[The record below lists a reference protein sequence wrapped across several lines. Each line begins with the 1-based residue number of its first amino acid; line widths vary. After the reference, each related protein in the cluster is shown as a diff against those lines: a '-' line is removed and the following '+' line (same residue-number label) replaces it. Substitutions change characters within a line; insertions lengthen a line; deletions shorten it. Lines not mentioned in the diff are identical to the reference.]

1 MRVTGGCRGNERNAG
16 KHAERETRG
25 GSVVKKEKKKKRK
38 KVNKPGPG
46 FLPILLWLPLLSR
59 RGERGRHESRR
70 GRLKPS
76 RDFKS
81 RHVADEWPD
90 ETPRDFARQSLG
102 KSGDPAAL
110 IHPSSSLPRHPSLFR
125 PITFLPSLYIPSVSR
140 PRGRDV

>member
-1 MRVTGGCRGNERNAG
+1 MGAAG
-16 KHAERETRG
+16 IEAR
-25 GSVVKKEKKKKRK
+25 
-38 KVNKPGPG
+38 PP
-46 FLPILLWLPLLSR
+46 
-59 RGERGRHESRR
+59 
-70 GRLKPS
+70 

-102 KSGDPAAL
+102 KSGDPAL
-110 IHPSSSLPRHPSLFR
+110 IHPSLLSPPSVFR